1 MIIEPGTYVLAIM
14 PDNGSLHVGTAD
26 AAAPHLATDVA
37 EGEPDYFDQEG
48 RPLALVTAQNG
59 TSVFTVDMR
68 VPAVA
73 ESVLLGRINA
83 ALDHLQEVLN
93 EQISEGLPDD
103 EGGEVPRPTG
113 SLDHV
118 LGQLAIA
125 FDNLEDT
132 NKGNWFHNL
141 AHAAGIR

>member
-1 MIIEPGTYVLAIM
+1 MIVESGTYVLAIM
-14 PDNGSLHVGTAD
+14 PDNGSLHVGVADTA
-26 AAAPHLATDVA
+26 ASHLAMDLA
-37 EGEPDYFDQEG
+37 EGEPDYFDQQG
-48 RPLALVTAQNG
+48 RPLALVTSQNG
-59 TSVFTVDMR
+59 TSVFTVDLR

-83 ALDHLQEVLN
+83 ALDHLREV
-93 EQISEGLPDD
+93 QIGSPDG

-113 SLDHV
+113 SLEHV

-125 FDNLEDT
+125 FDFLEDS

-141 AHAAGIR
+141 AHAAGLR

>member
-1 MIIEPGTYVLAIM
+1 MSIDGSEYVLAIM
-14 PDNGSLHVGTAD
+14 PDNRSLHVGMAD
-26 AAAPHLATDVA
+26 SAALHMSGDRID
-37 EGEPDYFDQEG
+37 GEPDYYDMTG
-48 RPLALVTAQNG
+48 RPLILTREFG
-59 TSVFTVDMR
+59 TWVFELNTRAASV
-68 VPAVA
+68 P
-73 ESVLLGRINA
+73 ENVLLGRINA